1 MLNNSK
7 SSWENDFFEP
17 QNSQKKWSSKMSKKT
32 VIIWPKILIM
42 NDIYEPVE
50 VKIYTNKKAF
60 SVTSVYLSVQRPTDK
75 WTKEIGNG
83 S

>member
-1 MLNNSK
+1 
-7 SSWENDFFEP
+7 
-17 QNSQKKWSSKMSKKT
+17 MSKKT
-32 VIIWPKILIM
+32 VILWPKILIM

>member
-1 MLNNSK
+1 
-7 SSWENDFFEP
+7 
-17 QNSQKKWSSKMSKKT
+17 MSKKT
-32 VIIWPKILIM
+32 VILWPKILIM

-60 SVTSVYLSVQRPTDK
+60 SVTSVCLSVQRPANK
-75 WTKEIGNG
+75 WTKEIVNG